1 MIIAVIFLETM
12 DKEPVLA
19 LVLLFFL
26 SIGGAGMVLGRRRP
40 LLCVPFLAV
49 VVVMGYLGLLE
60 LNDEFVGPS
69 IRREGGLVYV
79 GLFYF
84 AILAGTAMPL
94 VGAVIGAGRSANGI
108 TPWRWISGAVGLPL
122 MGLTSYMWYGYV
134 KNAYYAYYLW
144 PIEKAEDHYI
154 MPLRWQHIVAQVT
167 LTSVLIGLSVS
178 SIYLLR
184 SAFRPKEPTRQNIA

>member
-69 IRREGGLVYV
+69 IRREGGLLYV

-94 VGAVIGAGRSANGI
+94 VGAVIGARRSANGI

-134 KNAYYAYYLW
+134 KNAYYAYCLW

>member
-12 DKEPVLA
+12 DKEPALA

-26 SIGGAGMVLGRRRP
+26 SIGGAEMVLGRRLP

-49 VVVMGYLGLLE
+49 LVVMGYLGLLE

-94 VGAVIGAGRSANGI
+94 LGAVIGARRSANGV

-122 MGLTSYMWYGYV
+122 MGLTSYMWYG
-134 KNAYYAYYLW
+134 
-144 PIEKAEDHYI
+144 
-154 MPLRWQHIVAQVT
+154 
-167 LTSVLIGLSVS
+167 
-178 SIYLLR
+178 
-184 SAFRPKEPTRQNIA
+184 

>member
-69 IRREGGLVYV
+69 IRREGGLLYV

-94 VGAVIGAGRSANGI
+94 VGAVIGARRSANGI